1 MVSQFLSYKIS
12 ISPSFQGC
20 GSFLW
25 FQGLQTPWK
34 THRLTLA
41 LLLYENP
48 LKSSKEILATLP
60 WIENLF
66 KQINIKK
73 VKLKNESLCK
83 LQNI

>member
-1 MVSQFLSYKIS
+1 MVSQFFSYKIL

-20 GSFLW
+20 GSSLW
-25 FQGLQTPWK
+25 FQGLQTPWN

-41 LLLYENP
+41 LFLYEDP

-73 VKLKNESLCK
+73 NKTKE
-83 LQNI
+83 